1 MNYTKLT
8 ASQSAMIRASYRQML
23 ELSRSRRRAF
33 VIRRDMVQALKALHW
48 GNTAAGEL
56 ADINTGAWS

>member
-1 MNYTKLT
+1 MNYTRLT

-33 VIRRDMVQALKALHW
+33 VIRRDMVQALKALYW
-48 GNTAAGEL
+48 SDSAAG
-56 ADINTGAWS
+56 